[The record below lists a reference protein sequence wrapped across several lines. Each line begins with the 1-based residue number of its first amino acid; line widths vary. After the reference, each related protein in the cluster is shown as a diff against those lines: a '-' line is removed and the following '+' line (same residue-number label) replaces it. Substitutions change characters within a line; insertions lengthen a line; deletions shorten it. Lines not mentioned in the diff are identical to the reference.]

1 MHSSFLYLSSI
12 VTPSPICFLP
22 TAFLSEAFDLLGGS
36 DRVFNL
42 SSRSEL
48 SRAKHIIVMEG
59 TEIYGMITFREL
71 VRAIAQGLNPN
82 EVRVVDI
89 ATPTI
94 TLKTSDFSSI
104 FTVLHLFNQHSIQC
118 LPVVN
123 EEENLVGVITTNNL
137 LQVLQASSLMRWQHV
152 GKFVNTTMTY
162 ATPTSSILEIAQ
174 LVSAHNSSCVAIL
187 AANSLVA
194 TSARNCL
201 GIITEQDIVQLQ
213 TSRDNLNALP
223 VGTVL
228 SSPLIHLN
236 HDDSVWNVYQAMRRL
251 ELSHLGVVGK
261 QGDLIGIVGHS
272 NLIEVFDA
280 KAMYGFIDD
289 LQPQVNE
296 FLVEAEPRI
305 PEGETNI
312 QEYTERDYLLA
323 IIALRLR
330 QSLDLVEILETA
342 VQEIRQWLQAD
353 RIFIYSFGSDWDGVV
368 NFEAVSAPQ
377 WSILGRNIRNGYYEE
392 IRLSPSYETNAEAI
406 ADIYNDVLDSS
417 YVQFLARLQVRSSLI
432 IPIPR
437 GENFW
442 GLMIIHNC
450 TTARQWQTSEID
462 FLEGFVVQLAI
473 IIHQSQLLERSQ
485 IELSERRQA
494 EGRLLHNAFHDSLTD
509 LPNRALFIDRLSH
522 VIERSKRQSSHLFAV
537 LFLDLDRFKVVNDS
551 LGHMVGD
558 LLLVAIAQRLQTYL
572 RSSDTFARL
581 GGDEFVIL
589 LEDIEDIN
597 APTALADR
605 IQHELRQ
612 SFRIEGQD
620 VFTSASIGIVID
632 NSRYEQ
638 PESILRDADT
648 AMYRA
653 KSRGKA
659 QYVVFDTAMYD
670 GAVSRLQ
677 SEMDLRRSLERN
689 ELQLHY
695 QPIMS
700 LRTKKITGFEALIRW
715 HHPER
720 GFVFPS
726 DFIPIA
732 EETGLI
738 IPIGAWVLQEA
749 CRQMKQWQRQ
759 FPTEPLLVVSV
770 NISAVQ
776 ISHPDLIKHI
786 EQALQSS
793 GLEASSL
800 KLEITESTIMD
811 NMEIARNK
819 LQILR
824 SMGIQVYI
832 DDFGT
837 GYSSFKYLQN
847 LPIDVLKIDG
857 SFISRMIADRNSLHI
872 VQSIMTL
879 AHGIGMGVVAEG
891 VETTEQLTRL
901 EEMGNGSVQ
910 GYFIV
915 PAR

>member
-1 MHSSFLYLSSI
+1 M
-12 VTPSPICFLP
+12 
-22 TAFLSEAFDLLGGS
+22 GRQ
-36 DRVFNL
+36 DRAFNL
-42 SSRSEL
+42 SSRSES
-48 SRAKHIIVMEG
+48 SRAKHIIVIEG
-59 TEIYGMITFREL
+59 SEIYGMITFREL
-71 VRAIAQGLNPN
+71 VSAIAQGQNPN
-82 EVRVVDI
+82 EVRVIDI
-89 ATPTI
+89 AAPTI

-118 LPVVN
+118 LPVVD
-123 EEENLVGVITTNNL
+123 EEKNLVGIITTNNL
-137 LQVLQASSLMRWQHV
+137 LQVLQASSLMRWQPV
-152 GKFVNTTMTY
+152 ARFVTTAMVY
-162 ATPTSSILEIAQ
+162 ATPTSSILEVAQ
-174 LVSAHNSSCVAIL
+174 LMSAQNSGCVAIL
-187 AANSLVA
+187 SANSSSASSGQNQLVEM
-194 TSARNCL
+194 L
-201 GIITEQDIVQLQ
+201 PVGIITEQDIVQLQ
-213 TSRDNLNALP
+213 TAHGNLNALP

-228 SSPLIHLN
+228 SSPLIYLN
-236 HDDSVWNVYQAMRRL
+236 HDDSVWNVYQAMQRL

-272 NLIEVFDA
+272 NLIEVFDV
-280 KAMYGFIDD
+280 KAMYGFIEE
-289 LQPQVNE
+289 LQPQTNE
-296 FLVEAEPRI
+296 FLVEKSDLNRAEPRI
-305 PEGETNI
+305 PESETNI

-342 VQEIRQWLQAD
+342 VQEIRRWLQAD
-353 RIFIYSFGSDWDGVV
+353 RIFIYPFGSDWDGVV
-368 NFEAVSAPQ
+368 NFESVSAPQ

-392 IRLSPSYETNAEAI
+392 IKLSPNYNNNAVAI
-406 ADIYNDVLDSS
+406 ADIYADVLDSA

-437 GENFW
+437 GETFW

-450 TTARQWQTSEID
+450 STTRQWQTSEID
-462 FLEGFVVQLAI
+462 FLERFAVQLAI
-473 IIHQSQLLERSQ
+473 NIHQSQLLERSQ

-509 LPNRALFIDRLSH
+509 LPNRALFMDRLSH
-522 VIERSKRQSSHLFAV
+522 VIERSKRHPSQLFAV

-572 RSSDTFARL
+572 HSSDTFARL

-589 LEDIEDIN
+589 LEDIEDIG
-597 APTALADR
+597 TAITLADR

-612 SFRIEGQD
+612 SFRIGGYE
-620 VFTSASIGIVID
+620 VFTSASIGIVV
-632 NSRYEQ
+632 NHSRYEQ

-700 LRTKKITGFEALIRW
+700 LVTKKITGFESLIRW
-715 HHPER
+715 QHPER
-720 GFVFPS
+720 GVVFPS

-738 IPIGAWVLQEA
+738 VPIGAWVLQEA
-749 CRQMKQWQRQ
+749 CRQMKQWQQQ
-759 FPTEPLLVVSV
+759 FPTDPMLVVSV

-793 GLEASSL
+793 GLEAGSL
-800 KLEITESTIMD
+800 KLEITESTIME

-847 LPIDVLKIDG
+847 LPIDVLKIDS
-857 SFISRMIADRNSLHI
+857 SFISRMVTDRNSLHI
-872 VQSIMTL
+872 VQTIMAL

-891 VETTEQLTRL
+891 VETTEQLTCL

-910 GYFIV
+910 GYFISR
-915 PAR
+915 PLNSESAEALIMQGLS